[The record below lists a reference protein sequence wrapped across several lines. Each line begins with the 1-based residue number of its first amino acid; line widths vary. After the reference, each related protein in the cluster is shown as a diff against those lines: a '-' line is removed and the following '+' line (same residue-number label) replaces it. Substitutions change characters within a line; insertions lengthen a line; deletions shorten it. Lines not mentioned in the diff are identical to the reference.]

1 MKNIIII
8 GASVFFGVFTM
19 MIVMTVYGD
28 VNRSME
34 LQSSLPSFVEK
45 ALEED
50 MLSGIYTK
58 EDMDL
63 FVTDF
68 AQKVALSWENKSDLI
83 IDVMQY
89 EPKLGVLSLRVTA
102 LYERSLGGT
111 GMATCERTVIL
122 NKLQE

>member
-1 MKNIIII
+1 MKNIVII

-19 MIVMTVYGD
+19 MIVMTIYGD

-34 LQSSLPSFVEK
+34 LQSSLPSFIEN

-50 MLSGIYTK
+50 MISGIYQK
-58 EDMDL
+58 EDL
-63 FVTDF
+63 EVFVKNF
-68 AQKVALSWENKSDLI
+68 AQKVAVSWGNESDLI

-89 EPKLGVLSLRVTA
+89 EPELGILSLRVTA
-102 LYERSLGGT
+102 LYERILGGT
-111 GMATCERTVIL
+111 GSATCERTVIL